1 MTVTLKELSELS
13 GCSIRTVNRVIWH
26 SGPVA
31 AEKRERI
38 EALLREH
45 HYVPNMAARN
55 LKQSRRKFAGVII
68 NEGTTIQIFLR
79 KLSDLVNTLEGQG
92 LYPLLGRP
100 VSDSAQLECLMSEWT
115 GLVNHII
122 FMFMPNA
129 RLCAKLSELSE
140 RYDMRFTIIDAT
152 GAVPTG
158 CSALRIDRGAGI
170 AEAIMQLYAMGHC
183 RIMRVGNVITR
194 DSGWAIAREKL
205 QRKAVFLHQ
214 PVQPECDLVEAVA
227 DVIFAEQPDAVLCD
241 TDRAAAGIMRAAA
254 VRNIAIPQTFSLV
267 GFDDD
272 PMATMLNPRLATIA
286 HPLEE
291 INAAAAEIVASG
303 KNCHCADKTFP
314 TRFIL
319 RESVIARK

>member
-1 MTVTLKELSELS
+1 MTVTLKALAELS

-38 EALLREH
+38 EALLQEH

-68 NEGTTIQIFLR
+68 NEGTTVQIFLR

-100 VSDSAQLECLMSEWT
+100 VSDSIQLECLMSEWT

-122 FMFMPNA
+122 FMYMPNA
-129 RLCAKLSELSE
+129 QICAKLTELSE
-140 RYDMRFTIIDAT
+140 RYGMHFTIIDAE
-152 GAVPTG
+152 GAVPAG
-158 CSALRIDRGAGI
+158 CSALRVDRGAGI
-170 AEAIMQLYAMGHC
+170 TEAIMKLYAMGHR
-183 RIMRVGNVITR
+183 RIMRVGNVETR
-194 DSGWAIAREKL
+194 DSGWKNARAKL
-205 QRKAVFLHQ
+205 RHKECFAHMVI
-214 PVQPECDLVEAVA
+214 QPECDIVETATTA
-227 DVIFAEQPDAVLCD
+227 IFGGQPDAIVCD
-241 TDRAAAGIMRAAA
+241 TDRAAAGILRAATQKG
-254 VRNIAIPQTFSLV
+254 IAIPENVSLV

-272 PMATMLNPRLATIA
+272 PMATMLTPRLASIA

-291 INAAAAEIVASG
+291 INTAAAEIVACG
-303 KNCHCADKTFP
+303 DNFKCIDKTFP

-319 RESVIARK
+319 RDSVRAR